1 MFLKVWN
8 KTQLEMRL
16 DTGKTCFNMFMLT
29 ILFVADLRLVS
40 DLENVSYNMILFYFV
55 LYNFSEKASKIKKNL
70 PLVLTNQ
77 LIY

>member
-55 LYNFSEKASKIKKNL
+55 LYSFSEKASKI
-70 PLVLTNQ
+70 
-77 LIY
+77 

>member
-1 MFLKVWN
+1 MFLKVWS

-40 DLENVSYNMILFYFV
+40 DLENVSYNMILFYFA
-55 LYNFSEKASKIKKNL
+55 LYSFSEKASKILKNL
-70 PLVLTNQ
+70 PLVLTN
-77 LIY
+77 